1 MMYDT
6 GLTSDRMPHTLI
18 YRFLAQTFKAAYEQ
32 LQADFPTNEWAQRAY
47 PYRLFP
53 SVLPLIKFL
62 KTHQNPLN
70 LF

>member
-32 LQADFPTNEWAQRAY
+32 LQADFPTNEWAQQAY
-47 PYRLFP
+47 PYRL
-53 SVLPLIKFL
+53 L
-62 KTHQNPLN
+62 
-70 LF
+70 